1 MCMPPAPP
9 APTPSIEGAAYIKAF
24 NEAAY
29 FSSSAVVALITFITF
44 SFLGGTLQAS
54 SVFYVLSLIQAS
66 DDSKPPSP
74 CCIFHRLVFLNTSI
88 TCSPLGGTLQ
98 ALSFF
103 YELCLIQMSDEVP

>member
-74 CCIFHRLVFLNTSI
+74 CVSHHLVLLFTSI
-88 TCSPLGGTLQ
+88 TFSLFGGTLQ
-98 ALSFF
+98 ASSVSHAFS
-103 YELCLIQMSDEVP
+103 LIQMNDEVP